1 MELKQPLSAVVV
13 IYNIRCEDSKTCRA
27 LEKLAIP
34 GLRVLIYDNST
45 KELGNLDY
53 CREAGWIYLGGTG
66 NDGISKAYNRCVEYL
81 LKAGAQGHVCFFDHD
96 SSPNEAYFLSLD
108 QEISAHGQGIYAP
121 FLYSANRLMSPCL
134 LSENHRTKLL
144 KDESAVLSAERRRL
158 GAVNSCMAVGLEL
171 FREYR
176 YDEKIFLDGVDH
188 SFLLDMRGSGRY
200 LRVIPCRCEHGF
212 SGDERPSLES
222 AAARFGIYARD
233 YRYIFRNSR
242 KDYVYLVGKRM
253 LSLTASYRSL
263 RFLKIWMQTKKL
275 EGGSHGK
282 A

>member
-1 MELKQPLSAVVV
+1 MEIKQPLSAVVV
-13 IYNIRCEDSKTCRA
+13 IYNIYCGDSKTCRA

-34 GLRVLIYDNST
+34 NLRVLIYDNST
-45 KELGNLDY
+45 KELGNRDY
-53 CREAGWIYLGGTG
+53 CREAGWIYLGGAG

-81 LKAGAQGHVCFFDHD
+81 LKEGAQGHVCFFDHD
-96 SSPNEAYFLSLD
+96 SSPSEAYFLALD

-121 FLYSANRLMSPCL
+121 FLYSANRIMSPCL
-134 LSENHRTKLL
+134 LYENHRTELL
-144 KDESAVLSAERRRL
+144 KDESAVLSAERSKL
-158 GAVNSCMAVGLEL
+158 GAVNSCMAVSLEL

-188 SFLLDMRGSGRY
+188 SFLLDMRRRGHY

-212 SGDERPSLES
+212 SGDEKPALET
-222 AAARFGIYARD
+222 AAVRFGIYARD
-233 YRYIFRNSR
+233 YRYIFRDSR
-242 KDYVYLVGKRM
+242 KDYFYLVGKHM

-263 RFLKIWMQTKKL
+263 RFVKIWMRVKKT
-275 EGGSHGK
+275 EGETHGK